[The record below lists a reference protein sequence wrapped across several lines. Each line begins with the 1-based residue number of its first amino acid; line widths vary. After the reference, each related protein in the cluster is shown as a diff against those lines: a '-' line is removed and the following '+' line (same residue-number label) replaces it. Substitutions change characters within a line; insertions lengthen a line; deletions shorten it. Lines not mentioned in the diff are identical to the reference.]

1 MALCLVLGLALTT
14 TFAASPTSVTSHI
27 SAADL
32 ARFEV
37 IFADGLRSRD
47 IQAIYYSALR
57 STSISKGEAKVVC
70 LQLIETY
77 NESKLNEFEK
87 NFYFVGI
94 FRQNKC
100 NLPFPG
106 KFEAAIR
113 SSLEKDVKTVP
124 ELYYNYFATRLLT
137 EKEIPDETKAR
148 VAKNLLA
155 ILKKDDSL
163 TSLGYAFNIAVDL
176 GSHGQSIVDRVEDAI
191 AQADEVDGRMLQ
203 FEGGLSTTA
212 LVLNGALK

>member
-1 MALCLVLGLALTT
+1 MLFTGVLSLVLLALAGTW
-14 TFAASPTSVTSHI
+14 AAPSVVNHI
-27 SAADL
+27 SSADQ
-32 ARFEV
+32 ARFDE
-37 IFADGLRSRD
+37 IFSEGLRSRD
-47 IQAIYYSALR
+47 IQSIYYSTLSDK
-57 STSISKGEAKVVC
+57 STRGETKVVC

-77 NESKLNEFEK
+77 TESKLNEFEK

-94 FRQNKC
+94 FRKLKC

-113 SSLEKDVKTVP
+113 SSLEKDSKTVA
-124 ELYYNYFATRLLT
+124 ELYFNYFATRLLT
-137 EKEIPDETKAR
+137 EKDIPEETK
-148 VAKNLLA
+148 VKVSKNLLA
-155 ILKKDDSL
+155 LLKKDDSL
-163 TSLGYAFNIAVDL
+163 TSLGYSFNIALDL

>member
-1 MALCLVLGLALTT
+1 M
-14 TFAASPTSVTSHI
+14 
-27 SAADL
+27 
-32 ARFEV
+32 
-37 IFADGLRSRD
+37 
-47 IQAIYYSALR
+47 
-57 STSISKGEAKVVC
+57 VC
-70 LQLIETY
+70 LRLIDLY

-94 FRQNKC
+94 FRQLKC

-113 SSLEKDVKTVP
+113 SSLDKDVKTVA
-124 ELYYNYFATRLLT
+124 EIYYNFFATKLLT
-137 EKEIPDETKAR
+137 EKDIPEETKAK

-163 TSLGYAFNIAVDL
+163 TSLGYAFSIALDL

-191 AQADEVDGRMLQ
+191 AQADEVDGKMLQ